1 MIPNN
6 KADIKTKKIVYK
18 KDSVVYFFY
27 RIVIRMSVFLFL
39 VLSGILMLY
48 FVGNYQDFLDSTQK
62 LILNLAAII
71 SVSTALFIFLGFILN
86 IVTFFTLKRK
96 VTHLIIYSLIYLLM
110 LVLSVVTF
118 VLSRSV
124 LLLSNGL

>member
-6 KADIKTKKIVYK
+6 KADFKTKKIVYK
-18 KDSVVYFFY
+18 KNSMVYFFY
-27 RIVIRMSVFLFL
+27 QIVIRMSVFLFL
-39 VLSGILMLY
+39 ILSGILMLY

-62 LILNLAAII
+62 LILNLTAIL
-71 SVSTALFIFLGFILN
+71 SVTTALFLFLGFILN
-86 IVTFFTLKRK
+86 FVTFFRLRRK
-96 VTHLIIYSLIYLLM
+96 VTHLVIYSVIYFLM
-110 LVLSVVTF
+110 LVVSIVTF

>member
-6 KADIKTKKIVYK
+6 KADFKTKKIVYK
-18 KDSVVYFFY
+18 KNSMVYFFY
-27 RIVIRMSVFLFL
+27 QIVIRMSVFLFL
-39 VLSGILMLY
+39 ILSGILMLY

-62 LILNLAAII
+62 LILNLTAIL
-71 SVSTALFIFLGFILN
+71 SVTTALFLFLGFILN
-86 IVTFFTLKRK
+86 FVTFFTLRRK
-96 VTHLIIYSLIYLLM
+96 VTHLVIYSVIYFFM
-110 LVLSVVTF
+110 LVVSVVTF

>member
-6 KADIKTKKIVYK
+6 KADFKTKKIVYK
-18 KDSVVYFFY
+18 KNSMVYFFY
-27 RIVIRMSVFLFL
+27 QIVIRMSVFLFL
-39 VLSGILMLY
+39 IISGILMLY

-62 LILNLAAII
+62 LILNLTAIL
-71 SVSTALFIFLGFILN
+71 SVTTALFLFLGFILN
-86 IVTFFTLKRK
+86 FVTFFTLRRK
-96 VTHLIIYSLIYLLM
+96 VTHLVIYSVIYFFM
-110 LVLSVVTF
+110 LAVSVVTF

>member
-6 KADIKTKKIVYK
+6 KADFKTKKIVYK
-18 KDSVVYFFY
+18 KNSMVYFFY
-27 RIVIRMSVFLFL
+27 QIVIRMSVFLFL
-39 VLSGILMLY
+39 ILSGILMLY

-62 LILNLAAII
+62 LILNLTAIL
-71 SVSTALFIFLGFILN
+71 SVTTALFLFLGFILN
-86 IVTFFTLKRK
+86 FVTFFRLRRK
-96 VTHLIIYSLIYLLM
+96 VTHLVIYSVIYFLM
-110 LVLSVVTF
+110 LVVSVVTF

>member
-6 KADIKTKKIVYK
+6 KADFKTKKIVYK
-18 KDSVVYFFY
+18 KNSMVYFFY
-27 RIVIRMSVFLFL
+27 QIVIRMSVFLFL
-39 VLSGILMLY
+39 ILSGILMLY

-62 LILNLAAII
+62 LILNLTAIL
-71 SVSTALFIFLGFILN
+71 SVTTALFLFLGFILN
-86 IVTFFTLKRK
+86 FVTFFTLRRK
-96 VTHLIIYSLIYLLM
+96 VTHLVIYSVIYFFM
-110 LVLSVVTF
+110 LAVSVVTF